1 MHATDPVIFKVKK
14 LSSTA
19 NIPVRKHPDDAGID
33 IFSDEDVELRPSETQ
48 AVSTGISVEFRP
60 GYVAL
65 IYDRSS
71 MGARG
76 IHHFAG
82 VIDAGYRGEWKIVLH
97 NASGESYRIQ
107 RGDRI
112 AQCILQ
118 PIVRVSI
125 NESDKLQESPRG
137 TDGFGSTGR

>member
-1 MHATDPVIFKVKK
+1 LDAISFQVKK
-14 LSSTA
+14 ISPTA
-19 NIPVRKHPDDAGID
+19 HMPLRKHPDDAGID
-33 IFSDEDVELRPSETQ
+33 IFSDEEYLLKPGETH
-48 AVSTGISVEFRP
+48 AFSTGISVEFAP

-65 IYDRSS
+65 IHDRSS

-97 NASGESYRIQ
+97 NASSETYQIK

-118 PIVRVSI
+118 PIVGFEI
-125 NESDKLQESPRG
+125 TESDKLQNSLRG
-137 TDGFGSTGR
+137 AGGFGSTGR